1 MYYLLFLPLF
11 VIFYLLFLLK
21 NKNTD
26 ISRLMVLNKALN
38 SDLEEYKVAQSNLI
52 LNLKDLEIITE
63 ETKNQLESILSSSD
77 IQNYKVGSIVKWTNK
92 KGEELSGMV
101 YDDFSSNGAQFVVV
115 RGMKEGDLTGRY
127 FTILADKLI
136 K

>member
-1 MYYLLFLPLF
+1 MYYLLFLSLF

-52 LNLKDLEIITE
+52 SNLKDLEIITE

-101 YDDFSSNGAQFVVV
+101 YDDFSSNGARFLVV

>member
-1 MYYLLFLPLF
+1 VYYLLCLLFIIIFSLLF
-11 VIFYLLFLLK
+11 VLK

-26 ISRLMVLNKALN
+26 IGRLMFLNNALN

-52 LNLKDLEIITE
+52 FKLRDLEIITE
-63 ETKNQLESILSSSD
+63 ETKKYLEDILSSSD
-77 IQNYKVGSIVKWTNK
+77 IHNYKVGSIVKWTNK

-101 YDDFSSNGAQFVVV
+101 YDDFSSNGVQFVVV

-127 FTILADKLI
+127 FTILADKI
-136 K
+136 VK

>member
-11 VIFYLLFLLK
+11 VIFYLLIVLK

-52 LNLKDLEIITE
+52 SNLKDLEIITE

-77 IQNYKVGSIVKWTNK
+77 IQNYKVGSIVKWINK

-101 YDDFSSNGAQFVVV
+101 YDDFTSNNVQFVVV

>member
-1 MYYLLFLPLF
+1 MLYILFLTFF
-11 VIFYLLFLLK
+11 VIFYLLYKLK
-21 NKNTD
+21 TKNTD

-38 SDLEEYKVAQSNLI
+38 SDLEEYKVAQSNL
-52 LNLKDLEIITE
+52 LDKLRDLEIITE
-63 ETKNQLESILSSSD
+63 ETKNSLQDLLSSSD
-77 IQNYKVGSIVKWTNK
+77 IHKYKVGSIVKWTNK

-101 YDDFSSNGAQFVVV
+101 YDDFLSNGAQFVVV

-127 FTILADKLI
+127 FTLLADKLI

>member
-1 MYYLLFLPLF
+1 MYYLLFLSLF

-52 LNLKDLEIITE
+52 SNLKDLEIITE

-77 IQNYKVGSIVKWTNK
+77 IQNYKVGSIVKWINK

>member
-11 VIFYLLFLLK
+11 VIFYLLFALK

-52 LNLKDLEIITE
+52 SNLKDLEVITE

-101 YDDFSSNGAQFVVV
+101 YDDFTSNNVQFVVV

-127 FTILADKLI
+127 FTILADKMI

>member
-1 MYYLLFLPLF
+1 MYYLLLLPLF
-11 VIFYLLFLLK
+11 VIFYLLFALK

-38 SDLEEYKVAQSNLI
+38 SDLEEYKVAQSSLI
-52 LNLKDLEIITE
+52 SNLKDLEVITE

-101 YDDFSSNGAQFVVV
+101 YDDFTSNNVQFVVV

>member
-11 VIFYLLFLLK
+11 VIFYLLFALK

-38 SDLEEYKVAQSNLI
+38 SDLEEYKVAQSSLI
-52 LNLKDLEIITE
+52 SNLKDLEVITE

-92 KGEELSGMV
+92 KGEELSGML
-101 YDDFSSNGAQFVVV
+101 YDDFTSNNVQFVVV

>member
-11 VIFYLLFLLK
+11 VIFYLLFMLK

-52 LNLKDLEIITE
+52 SNLKDLEIITE

-101 YDDFSSNGAQFVVV
+101 YDDFTSNNVQFVVV

>member
-11 VIFYLLFLLK
+11 VIFYLLIVLK

-52 LNLKDLEIITE
+52 SNLKDLEIITE

-101 YDDFSSNGAQFVVV
+101 YDDFSSNNVQFVVV

>member
-11 VIFYLLFLLK
+11 VVFYLLIVLK

-52 LNLKDLEIITE
+52 SNLKDLEIITE

-92 KGEELSGMV
+92 KGIELSGMV

>member
-1 MYYLLFLPLF
+1 MLYILFLTFF
-11 VIFYLLFLLK
+11 VIFYLLYKLK
-21 NKNTD
+21 TKNTD

-38 SDLEEYKVAQSNLI
+38 SDLEEYKVAQSNL
-52 LNLKDLEIITE
+52 LDKLKDLEIITE
-63 ETKNQLESILSSSD
+63 ETKNSLQDLLSSSD
-77 IQNYKVGSIVKWTNK
+77 IHKYKVGSIVKWTNK

-101 YDDFSSNGAQFVVV
+101 YDDFLSNGVQFVVV

-127 FTILADKLI
+127 FTLLADKLI

>member
-1 MYYLLFLPLF
+1 MLYILFLTFF
-11 VIFYLLFLLK
+11 VIFYLLYKLK
-21 NKNTD
+21 TKNTD

-38 SDLEEYKVAQSNLI
+38 SDLEEYKVAQSNL
-52 LNLKDLEIITE
+52 LDKLKDLEIITE
-63 ETKNQLESILSSSD
+63 ETKNSLQDLLSSSD
-77 IQNYKVGSIVKWTNK
+77 IHKYKVGSIVKWTNK

-101 YDDFSSNGAQFVVV
+101 YDDFSSNGIQFVVV

-127 FTILADKLI
+127 FTLLADKLI

>member
-11 VIFYLLFLLK
+11 VIFYLLFALK

-38 SDLEEYKVAQSNLI
+38 SDLEEYKVAQSSLI
-52 LNLKDLEIITE
+52 SNLKDLEVITE

-77 IQNYKVGSIVKWTNK
+77 I
-92 KGEELSGMV
+92 
-101 YDDFSSNGAQFVVV
+101 
-115 RGMKEGDLTGRY
+115 
-127 FTILADKLI
+127 
-136 K
+136 

>member
-1 MYYLLFLPLF
+1 MLYILFLTFF
-11 VIFYLLFLLK
+11 VIFYLLYKLK
-21 NKNTD
+21 TKNTD

-38 SDLEEYKVAQSNLI
+38 SDLEEYKVAQSNL
-52 LNLKDLEIITE
+52 LDKLKDLEIITE
-63 ETKNQLESILSSSD
+63 ETKNSLQDLLSSSD
-77 IQNYKVGSIVKWTNK
+77 IHKFKVGSIVKWTNK

-101 YDDFSSNGAQFVVV
+101 YDDFLSNGVQFVVV

-127 FTILADKLI
+127 FTLLADKLI

>member
-1 MYYLLFLPLF
+1 MYYLLFLSLF
-11 VIFYLLFLLK
+11 VIFYLLIVLK

-52 LNLKDLEIITE
+52 SNLKDLEIITE

-101 YDDFSSNGAQFVVV
+101 YDDFSSNNVQFVVV

>member
-1 MYYLLFLPLF
+1 VYYLLFLLFLIIFSLLF
-11 VIFYLLFLLK
+11 VLK

-26 ISRLMVLNKALN
+26 IGRLMFLNNALN

-52 LNLKDLEIITE
+52 FKLRDLEIITE
-63 ETKNQLESILSSSD
+63 ETKNYLEDILSSSD
-77 IQNYKVGSIVKWTNK
+77 IHNYKVGSIVKWTNK

-101 YDDFSSNGAQFVVV
+101 YDDFSSNSVQFVVV

-127 FTILADKLI
+127 FTILADKI
-136 K
+136 VK

>member
-11 VIFYLLFLLK
+11 FIFYLLFVLK

-52 LNLKDLEIITE
+52 SNLKDLEVITE

-101 YDDFSSNGAQFVVV
+101 YDDFTSNNVQFVVV

-127 FTILADKLI
+127 FTIWADKLI

>member
-11 VIFYLLFLLK
+11 VIFYLLFVLK

-52 LNLKDLEIITE
+52 SNLKDLEVITE

-101 YDDFSSNGAQFVVV
+101 YDDFTSNNVQFVVV

>member
-1 MYYLLFLPLF
+1 MLYILFLTFF
-11 VIFYLLFLLK
+11 VIFYLLYKLK
-21 NKNTD
+21 TKNTD

-38 SDLEEYKVAQSNLI
+38 SDLEEYKVAQSNL
-52 LNLKDLEIITE
+52 LDKLKDLEIITE
-63 ETKNQLESILSSSD
+63 ETKNSLKDLLSSSD
-77 IQNYKVGSIVKWTNK
+77 IHKYKVGSIVKWINK

-101 YDDFSSNGAQFVVV
+101 YDDFLSNGVQFVVV

-127 FTILADKLI
+127 FTLLADKLI

>member
-1 MYYLLFLPLF
+1 MYYLLFLPFF
-11 VIFYLLFLLK
+11 VIFYLLFMLK

-52 LNLKDLEIITE
+52 SNLKDLEVITE

-101 YDDFSSNGAQFVVV
+101 YDDFTSNNVQFVVV